1 MRTHDVHSIIDNA
14 PFNRFH
20 WLVVSLCALL
30 LIFDGYDLFIYGV
43 VLPSIMRE
51 WGLTPLQAGAL
62 GSYALFGMM
71 FGALIFGTLADRFGR
86 KKGIVF
92 CFALFSIATV
102 INGFA
107 SSPTEFGI
115 CRFIAGLGCGGLM
128 PNAAALINE
137 YAPKKV
143 RSTLMAFMFSGYSLG
158 GMLAASVG
166 IFMLPAYGWSS
177 MFFVAVIPLLL
188 LPVIV
193 LWLPESIGF
202 LIRQGRVEQARVL
215 LNRLSPDT
223 PINAGDELLIAD
235 VKSKGVLSV
244 ATEDD
249 YAPFNFI
256 VDGKPEGF
264 HKDLLE
270 DLKAYAKAQKFDVE
284 QDILPWT
291 GLLAGITSGKYDA
304 AITGAGVTEERLGAF
319 DFVVPVAP
327 EVSHYIKRADD
338 ERIKGLAN
346 LSGLTVGVQAGGAQ
360 LARLTQLDAKLKSLG
375 GSLGKVVQYQ
385 SYPEAYADLANGRLD
400 YVVNSIVPA
409 NMLVKERPKVFAVG
423 EPTSGMGFIA
433 WPVAKGNTALL
444 EYLSGFVNHL
454 RDTGK
459 LAELQEKWLGQA
471 FDNLPREPISSVE
484 QFKQLTAQ

>member
-223 PINAGDELLIAD
+223 PINAGDELVIAD
-235 VKSKGVLSV
+235 VKSKGASVVELFRHGLAMRTAMIWTAFFCCLLMVYALSSRLPKLMAGAGYSLGSSLSFLIALNLGGMAGALIGGRLGDRLNLVKVVICFFVAAVVSISLLGINSPMPVLYLLIFIAG
-244 ATEDD
+244 ATTIGTQILL
-249 YAPFNFI
+249 YA
-256 VDGKPEGF
+256 G
-264 HKDLLE
+264 
-270 DLKAYAKAQKFDVE
+270 AAQLYGLS
-284 QDILPWT
+284 IRAT
-291 GLLAGITSGKYDA
+291 GLGWASGIGRNG
-304 AITGAGVTEERLGAF
+304 AI
-319 DFVVPVAP
+319 
-327 EVSHYIKRADD
+327 
-338 ERIKGLAN
+338 
-346 LSGLTVGVQAGGAQ
+346 VGPLLGGALMAIELPLQ
-360 LARLTQLDAKLKSLG
+360 LNFMAFAVPG
-375 GSLGKVVQYQ
+375 
-385 SYPEAYADLANGRLD
+385 AIAALA
-400 YVVNSIVPA
+400 
-409 NMLVKERPKVFAVG
+409 MTVFALN
-423 EPTSGMGFIA
+423 ERR
-433 WPVAKGNTALL
+433 TAIRLP
-444 EYLSGFVNHL
+444 
-454 RDTGK
+454 
-459 LAELQEKWLGQA
+459 AAQA
-471 FDNLPREPISSVE
+471 L
-484 QFKQLTAQ
+484 